1 MKKVLWKI
9 VIILAILISLI
20 PFTYLIKDAQQ
31 GFFELKDA
39 AVLKNIFWQTGFYT
53 HVFSG
58 GIALMIGWLQF
69 SKKSIINN
77 IKWHRSI
84 GKLYVLTALICGLT
98 GIYVGYY
105 SNGGL
110 MADLGF
116 MSIGVIYFYTTLKA
130 FLFIKSKQ
138 IIQHQR
144 MMIFSY
150 ACCLAAV
157 TLRLYMPFLTYYLGD
172 YYQAYTIAAWL
183 SWVPNL
189 LIAQIIIKS
198 TVPQSQFT

>member
-1 MKKVLWKI
+1 MKKVLWTI
-9 VIILAILISLI
+9 VIILAILISLL

-31 GFFELKDA
+31 GFFEIKDV

-53 HVFSG
+53 HIFSG

-69 SKKSIINN
+69 SKKRIINN
-77 IKWHRSI
+77 IKWHRAI
-84 GKLYVLTALICGLT
+84 GKVYVLTALICGLT

-130 FLFIKSKQ
+130 YLFIKNKQ

-144 MMIFSY
+144 MMVFSY

-157 TLRLYMPFLTYYLGD
+157 TLRFYMPFLTYYLGD
-172 YYQAYTIAAWL
+172 YYLAYTASAWL

-189 LIAQIIIKS
+189 LIA
-198 TVPQSQFT
+198 